1 MPVINAH
8 LRPSLEM
15 SARLLSSRA
24 VSSAILRRP
33 QIATR
38 RVLSAAPLSTST
50 IKSSST
56 TSGGL
61 LRLESVLRSQ
71 RQTWPN
77 QIYRAHSAG
86 ATTVRAL
93 SFHRAIPK
101 LMMKFIRI
109 PAAFGGAMIAGLAY
123 VQYQAQRQYQL
134 PI

>member
-1 MPVINAH
+1 
-8 LRPSLEM
+8 M

-24 VSSAILRRP
+24 ASAAVSRRS

-38 RVLSAAPLSTST
+38 RMLSTPLSTSAA
-50 IKSSST
+50 KSNPT
-56 TSGGL
+56 AGGL
-61 LRLESVLRSQ
+61 LRLEAVLRSQ
-71 RQTWPN
+71 RQSWPN

-101 LMMKFIRI
+101 LVMKFARI

-123 VQYQAQRQYQL
+123 VQYQAQR
-134 PI
+134 